1 MTHGIWAS
9 VGGMQV
15 NEYRQSLAA
24 NNMANLETVGFK
36 NDLAVISQRLNEADE
51 DPSQKIFQ
59 TYPYNEL
66 GGGSWV
72 RPTYTNFAQ
81 GTLEP
86 TGRALDVALNGNGF
100 FAVSDGSE
108 TRYTRDGRFARNAA
122 GDLVLSA
129 DGGRFRVLDQVGL
142 PINIADPSI
151 GSIAIGRN
159 GEVMQG
165 DEVLGQ
171 IGVIDFSDRTALKKS
186 GQSTFKLIGDA
197 QAIPATA
204 DIHGGNVESST
215 VDSIASL
222 TNMIE
227 VSRAYELNARM
238 ISLQDETLGMAT
250 SRIGRVG

>member
-24 NNMANLETVGFK
+24 NNMANLNTVGFK
-36 NDLAVISQRLNEADE
+36 GDLAIVRQRLSESGEN
-51 DPSQKIFQ
+51 PSAKMFE
-59 TYPYNEL
+59 TNPYDGL

-72 RPTYTNFAQ
+72 RPTYTNFGQ
-81 GTLEP
+81 GTLEQ
-86 TGRALDVALNGNGF
+86 TGRSLDVALDGDGF
-100 FAVSDGSE
+100 FMVGDGDDV
-108 TRYTRDGRFARNAA
+108 RYTRDGRFARNAG

-129 DGGRFRVLDQVGL
+129 DGGRFRVLDQTGL
-142 PINIADPSI
+142 PINIADPSLGSVSI
-151 GSIAIGRN
+151 GLN

-165 DEVLGQ
+165 SEVLGQ
-171 IGVIDFSDRTALKKS
+171 VGLVDFADRTALKKA
-186 GQSTFKLIGDA
+186 GQSTLKLIGEA
-197 QAIPATA
+197 QRIPASA
-204 DIHGGNVESST
+204 EIHGGSVESST

-250 SRIGRVG
+250 TRIGRVG

>member
-15 NEYRQSLAA
+15 NEYRHSLAA
-24 NNMANLETVGFK
+24 NNMANLDTVGFK
-36 NDLAVISQRLNEADE
+36 NDLAVIRQRLNESDE
-51 DPSQKIFQ
+51 NPSAKMFE
-59 TYPYNEL
+59 TNPFDGL

-81 GTLEP
+81 GTLEQ
-86 TGRALDVALNGNGF
+86 TGRALDVALEGDGF
-100 FAVSDGSE
+100 FMVGDGQE
-108 TRYTRDGRFARNAA
+108 VRYTRDGRFARNAV

-129 DGGRFRVLDQVGL
+129 DGGRFRVLDQAGL

-151 GSIAIGRN
+151 GSVSIGHN
-159 GEVMQG
+159 GELIQG

-171 IGVIDFSDRTALKKS
+171 VGVVDFADRTVLKKA
-186 GQSTFKLIGDA
+186 GQSTFKLTGEA
-197 QAIPATA
+197 QRIPASV
-204 DIHGGNVESST
+204 DMHGGSVESST

-250 SRIGRVG
+250 TRIGRVG

>member
-24 NNMANLETVGFK
+24 NNMANLDTVGFK
-36 NDLAVISQRLNEADE
+36 NDLAVIRQRLSESDAN
-51 DPSQKIFQ
+51 PSAKMFE
-59 TYPYNEL
+59 TNPYNGL

-72 RPTYTNFAQ
+72 KPTHTNFSQ
-81 GTLEP
+81 GTLEQ
-86 TGRALDVALNGNGF
+86 TDRALDVALDGDGF
-100 FAVSDGSE
+100 FMVGDSQDV
-108 TRYTRDGRFARNAA
+108 RYTRDGRFARNSF

-129 DGGRFRVLDQVGL
+129 DGGRFRVLDQAGL
-142 PINIADPSI
+142 PINIADPTI
-151 GSIAIGRN
+151 GPVTIGRN
-159 GEVMQG
+159 GEVNQG
-165 DEVLGQ
+165 DEVLGR
-171 IGVIDFSDRTALKKS
+171 IGVVDFADRTALKKA
-186 GQSTFKLIGDA
+186 GQSTFKLVGET
-197 QAIPATA
+197 QTFPATA
-204 DIHGGNVESST
+204 DIYGGNVESST

-250 SRIGRVG
+250 TRIGRVG

>member
-24 NNMANLETVGFK
+24 NNMANLNTVGFK
-36 NDLAVISQRLNEADE
+36 NDLAVIRQRRSESGEN
-51 DPSQKIFQ
+51 PSQKMFE
-59 TYPYNEL
+59 TNPYSDL

-72 RPTYTNFAQ
+72 RPTYTSFTQ
-81 GTLEP
+81 GTLEQ
-86 TGRALDVALNGNGF
+86 TGRSLDVALDGDGF

-108 TRYTRDGRFARNAA
+108 VRYTRDGRFARNAA

-129 DGGRFRVLDQVGL
+129 DGGRFRVLDQNGL

-151 GSIAIGRN
+151 GSIKIGRN
-159 GEVMQG
+159 GEVNQG
-165 DEVLGQ
+165 DEVLGR
-171 IGVIDFSDRTALKKS
+171 IGVVDFEDRTALKKA
-186 GQSTFKLIGDA
+186 GQSTLKLVGDT
-197 QAIPATA
+197 QSIPATA
-204 DIHGGNVESST
+204 DIHGGNVEAST
-215 VDSIASL
+215 VDSIAAL
-222 TNMIE
+222 TSMIE

-250 SRIGRVG
+250 TRIGRVG